1 MLKNN
6 LPKASVII
14 PVYNAENT
22 LHYCIDSILKQTYK
36 NFEIIL
42 INDGSRDKSLNIIK
56 EYKKRYPDKI
66 QIYDQPNQGV
76 AETRNRGIK
85 YSRGKY
91 LFFVDNDDYI
101 DNNYI
106 ETFIDSIE
114 KTSADVVIGG
124 YRRVKPDGKIEYE
137 RKTNNSE
144 WFKFTT
150 LTPWARV
157 YKKSSLL
164 KNNLKF
170 LEANIGEDVYLNIL
184 ANLSLNISIIEY
196 IGYNW
201 VNRKTST
208 SNTLHKGLNKSV
220 EIFPMLNAIRNDTKN
235 LKLNEQNREFLE
247 YFFIKTVIFYVL
259 YSGRGVKYEFIKN
272 INSKL
277 FKWLTQNYPN
287 YKRNKQ
293 IRITRPQGE
302 RFTTRFIICFYILL
316 QNLKIE
322 KPFLFLY
329 SLIK

>member
-1 MLKNN
+1 MKNN
-6 LPKASVII
+6 LPKTSVII

-42 INDGSRDKSLNIIK
+42 INDGSRDKSLNIMK

-106 ETFIDSIE
+106 ETFIESIE

-124 YRRVKPDGKIEYE
+124 YRRVKPNGKIEYE
-137 RKTNNSE
+137 RKASNSE
-144 WFKFTT
+144 WFKFMT

-164 KNNLKF
+164 KNNLEF
-170 LEANIGEDVYLNIL
+170 LEVNIGEDVYLNIL

-196 IGYNW
+196 TGYNW

-235 LKLNEQNREFLE
+235 LKLSEQNKEFLE
-247 YFFIKTVIFYVL
+247 YFFIKTIL
-259 YSGRGVKYEFIKN
+259 YYILHSGRGAEYEKLKN
-272 INSKL
+272 ESQKL
-277 FKWLTQNYPN
+277 FEWLQNNYPN
-287 YKRNKQ
+287 YQKNKNISPFQ
-293 IRITRPQGE
+293 PATEVLSTRLIV
-302 RFTTRFIICFYILL
+302 FIYIV
-316 QNLKIE
+316 LKKLHLENI
-322 KPFLFLY
+322 FLFAY
-329 SLIK
+329 SKL

>member
-1 MLKNN
+1 MKNN

-22 LHYCIDSILKQTYK
+22 LHYCINSILKQTYK

-42 INDGSRDKSLNIIK
+42 INDGSRDKSLNIMK

-66 QIYDQPNQGV
+66 QIYNQPNQGV

-85 YSRGKY
+85 YSRGQY

-106 ETFIDSIE
+106 ETFIESIE

-144 WFKFTT
+144 RFKFTT

-157 YKKSSLL
+157 YRKKAITENEIKFLDINIGDDL
-164 KNNLKF
+164 YFNMLINLK
-170 LEANIGEDVYLNIL
+170 LKVVPIN
-184 ANLSLNISIIEY
+184 Y

-201 VNRKTST
+201 VDNKLSV
-208 SNTLHKGLNKSV
+208 SNTRHKGFDKSINFLQLL
-220 EIFPMLNAIRNDTKN
+220 ENIQESTKT
-235 LKLNEQNREFLE
+235 LKKTQLEKNMIE
-247 YFFIKTVIFYVL
+247 YFFIKTIL
-259 YSGRGVKYEFIKN
+259 YYILHSGRGVEYE
-272 INSKL
+272 KL
-277 FKWLTQNYPN
+277 KDESQELFQWLRNNYPN
-287 YKRNKQ
+287 YQKNKYISPFQ
-293 IRITRPQGE
+293 PAAEVLSVRLIV
-302 RFTTRFIICFYILL
+302 FIYILL
-316 QNLKIE
+316 LKKLHLENI
-322 KPFLFLY
+322 FLFAY
-329 SLIK
+329 SKL